1 LLIRRGNTCAGST
14 PAYSATIEET
24 TMADCKIS
32 KTVKY
37 VLYLSEEE
45 ANFIKGLC
53 QNSIMDIAKNTNP
66 DMPESLQVKKM
77 REGIFHAIHDTNFT

>member
-1 LLIRRGNTCAGST
+1 
-14 PAYSATIEET
+14 
-24 TMADCKIS
+24 MAECKVS

-53 QNSIMDIAKNTNP
+53 QNEYPGVDETP
-66 DMPESLQVKKM
+66 HTKKL